1 MIFSLQAYQ
10 LVVKLV
16 GIMLRRHRFAQEPR
30 SFIVAS
36 LVKLESLCFSIQ
48 PPPQV
53 FCLLAF
59 LFCLNRS
66 IGLHVLSICLSEKVR
81 NTQLSYQFFESLH
94 FERELTIQY
103 FHLNLSSPF
112 SVLMIF
118 SFFIYEVQGS
128 EFQLQNL
135 HSQIFGDV

>member
-1 MIFSLQAYQ
+1 MIFSLLAYQ

-16 GIMLRRHRFAQEPR
+16 GIMLRRHRFAQEPL
-30 SFIVAS
+30 SIIVAS

-48 PPPQV
+48 LPPQV

-59 LFCLNRS
+59 LFFPDRS
-66 IGLHVLSICLSEKVR
+66 IGLHVLSICHSEKVR
-81 NTQLSYQFFESLH
+81 NTRLSYQFFESLH

-118 SFFIYEVQGS
+118 SFFIYEAQGS
-128 EFQLQNL
+128 ELKLQNL
-135 HSQIFGDV
+135 LSQIFGDV